1 MNNELAIIIT
11 NLLKN
16 KCIQTNLLKHGGKK
30 LHVYE
35 AVANTSSLP
44 WQLSLIL
51 KKYKKEKKIVANK
64 LKSMQKL

>member
-44 WQLSLIL
+44 
-51 KKYKKEKKIVANK
+51 
-64 LKSMQKL
+64 